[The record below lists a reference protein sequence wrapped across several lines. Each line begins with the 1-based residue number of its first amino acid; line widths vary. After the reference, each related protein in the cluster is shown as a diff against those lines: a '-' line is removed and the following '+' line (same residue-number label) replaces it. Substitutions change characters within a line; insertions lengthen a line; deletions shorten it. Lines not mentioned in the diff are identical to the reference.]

1 MTVGVEEE
9 FLLVDSVSG
18 GTAARASA
26 VLGRLRPA
34 DAATGA
40 GFHRELLATQV
51 ESATGV
57 CTELD
62 ELRRQLTEGRLALAA
77 AARAEGLRLVA
88 SGTAVL
94 PCPDPPAAEGSRFTR
109 ITDVYAAVVRGY
121 QCCGC
126 HVHVGVPDRE
136 TAVAVLN
143 HLAPWLPT
151 LLALS
156 ANSPFHQ
163 GRDTD
168 YASWRMVE
176 QTRFPGSGITPFFR
190 SAADYDRRI
199 ERLVECGALI
209 DENMTFWLA
218 RLSPTYPTVEVRAA
232 DVGARVDDAVLQA
245 ALTRALV
252 DHALAELAEGREAPR
267 LNEQLCAAAVWSAA
281 RYGLDGQGVD
291 LRKEHP
297 VPASELVAELF
308 AVVRPFLEQNGD
320 LAAVQAALANLLA
333 EGNGASRQRAAAS
346 GGLRAVVDA
355 LAEHTSPTPLLS
367 AKGAS

>member
-9 FLLVDSVSG
+9 FLLVDSASG
-18 GTAARASA
+18 GTAARAPS
-26 VLGRLRPA
+26 VLGRLRSP
-34 DAATGA
+34 DGTGA
-40 GFHRELLATQV
+40 GFHRELLSTQV
-51 ESATGV
+51 ESATPV
-57 CTELD
+57 CTGLD
-62 ELRRQLTEGRLALAA
+62 ELRGRLADGRLALAA

-94 PCPDPPAAEGSRFTR
+94 PCPDPPAAEGERFTR
-109 ITDVYAAVVRGY
+109 ITDRYAAVVRGY

-136 TAVAVLN
+136 TGVAVVN

-156 ANSPFHQ
+156 ANSPFQQ
-163 GRDTD
+163 GRDTG

-190 SAADYDRRI
+190 SAAEYDRRI
-199 ERLVECGALI
+199 ERLVECGALV
-209 DENMTFWLA
+209 DERMTFWLA
-218 RLSPTYPTVEVRAA
+218 RLSPRYPTVEVRVA
-232 DVGARVDDAVLQA
+232 DVGGSVDDTVLQA

-252 DHALAELAEGREAPR
+252 DHALAELAAGREAPP

-291 LRKEHP
+291 LRREHP
-297 VPASELVAELF
+297 VPARELVAELLS
-308 AVVRPFLEQNGD
+308 VVRPFLEENGD
-320 LAAVQAALANLLA
+320 LAEVRSALDRLDEEGTGAV
-333 EGNGASRQRAAAS
+333 RQRRAADA
-346 GGLRAVVDA
+346 GLRAVVDM
-355 LAEHTSPTPLLS
+355 LAEQTAPTPLLS
-367 AKGAS
+367 TKGAS